1 MEYLISS
8 AIGYLLGSIPSAYL
22 LLKKSKGIDITEE
35 GSGNVGAMNSFEVT
49 KSKFIGIVVF
59 IVDFLKGT
67 ASVLIPIFIYPN
79 QFIFPAIALLFAVFS
94 HCFNPW
100 IKFKGGR
107 GLATAAGGAAFI
119 FPFLLSVWCVLWV
132 IFYLMRKDILLANIS
147 STIFSLFVVF
157 TTSEIAVKYAYPKP
171 VTSDILVLISIAVL
185 ITIFIKHI
193 KPFLEL
199 IEKQKNNWKLKN
211 D

>member
-8 AIGYLLGSIPSAYL
+8 TIGYLLGSIPTAYL
-22 LLKKSKGIDITEE
+22 FIKKSKGIDITKE

-49 KSKFIGIVVF
+49 NSKFIGILVF
-59 IVDFLKGT
+59 LIDFLKGA
-67 ASVLIPIFIYPN
+67 ASVLIPIYIYPN

-100 IKFKGGR
+100 LKFKGGR
-107 GLATAAGGAAFI
+107 GLATAAGGAAII
-119 FPFLLSVWCVLWV
+119 FPFLLAVWCVLWV
-132 IFYLMRKDILLANIS
+132 IFYLMRKNILLANIS

-157 TTSEIAVKYAYPKP
+157 GTSEIAVKYAYPKP
-171 VTSDILVLISIAVL
+171 VTSEILILISTAVL

-193 KPFLEL
+193 SPLLEL
-199 IEKQKNNWKLKN
+199 IEEQKNNRKIKK
-211 D
+211 